1 MKRHF
6 IAIMASICLL
16 PAFQTTVSAQ
26 NQDYVAPKV
35 EVSSEKVR
43 NNGKLFYSHIV
54 QERQTLYSISK
65 AYGVTIQEIYE
76 CNKDL
81 NLRTE
86 GLKTG
91 QVLLIPAKEQPFKF
105 EPVKSNASKVAA
117 LKQSAISSQQD
128 DEYFIHKVKWF
139 EDLNSIAKKYGVS
152 TESIININGMTSD
165 KLKRKQDLKIPIHPE
180 KWEGA
185 NAYVVEPKPSE
196 KQEVPEEETRD
207 SLPKERKT
215 IDEISDDVV
224 VKEGANAVIQTL
236 LLPFN
241 DSEPSGNK
249 TSCMDFYSGVLL
261 AAKDL
266 GEAGTDIDLNVY
278 DASQGAIPVSTDK
291 ISKSHFAIGPIKR
304 SGLKKAVSIC
314 DGNTWVVSPLDLN
327 VESLTD
333 SIAGL
338 IQAPTPTLYQIKDM
352 VRWIKS
358 DMRSS
363 DKVIVII
370 PQGSSTA
377 YAAHVE
383 EEMNSLGIKH
393 VTTTSGNVS
402 SNMTTTGTNRIVLAC
417 NYNRSDRTFL
427 STTVHNLYAMIGK
440 KADIV
445 LYGTARLRTYE
456 EIEVENLHKLK
467 LHLCVQYYTETN
479 SSSVERFN
487 TVYRSLYN
495 TEPTR
500 SSYSGY
506 DLMKYFTL
514 LAAKYGDNWPKGLDK
529 VRFSGLQSDFDL
541 HRTES
546 GSYVNHA
553 VRRVLYMTNFS
564 TKLVK

>member
-1 MKRHF
+1 MNRHI
-6 IAIMASICLL
+6 IAIMASICLI
-16 PAFQTTVSAQ
+16 PAFTSNVSAQ
-26 NQDYVAPKV
+26 DYVSPKV
-35 EVSSEKVR
+35 EVSTEKVR
-43 NNGKLFYSHIV
+43 NNGKLYYSHIV
-54 QERQTLYSISK
+54 KEKQTLYSISK

-76 CNKDL
+76 CNQDL

-91 QVLLIPAKEQPFKF
+91 QVLLIPAKELPFKF
-105 EPVKSNASKVAA
+105 EPVKSSTSKTPAA
-117 LKQSAISSQQD
+117 QAATSSQQD

-152 TESIININGMTSD
+152 KESIININGMTSD
-165 KLKRKQDLKIPIHPE
+165 KLKRKQDLKIPVHPE

-185 NAYVVEPKPSE
+185 NAQVVEPEPSE
-196 KQEVPEEETRD
+196 EVPEKEMKD
-207 SLPKERKT
+207 SLPEQRKT
-215 IDEISDDVV
+215 IDEISDDVI
-224 VKEGANAVIQTL
+224 VKESVNSVVQTL

-241 DSEPSGNK
+241 DSEPSGNR

-278 DASQGAIPVSTDK
+278 DASQGAIPVSTEA

-304 SGLKKAVSIC
+304 EGLRKAVSVC

-333 SIAGL
+333 SIAGI
-338 IQAPTPTLYQIKDM
+338 IQAPTPTSYQIKDM

-358 DMRSS
+358 DLKTS

-370 PQGSSTA
+370 PQGTNTA
-377 YAAHVE
+377 YAAQVE
-383 EEMNSLGIKH
+383 KEMDAIGLKH
-393 VTTTSGNVS
+393 VTTTYGNVS
-402 SNMTTTGTNRIVLAC
+402 ANMTMTGTNRIVLAC
-417 NYNRSDRTFL
+417 NYNRSDRSFL
-427 STTVHNLYAMIGK
+427 STTVRGLYGMLGK

-445 LYGTARLRTYE
+445 LYGTARLRTYD

-467 LHLCVQYYTETN
+467 LHLCVQYYTESN
-479 SSSVERFN
+479 SAAVERFN
-487 TVYRSLYN
+487 TSYRSLFN
-495 TEPTR
+495 GEPTR

-506 DLMKYFTL
+506 DLMKYFTI
-514 LAAKYGDNWPKGLDK
+514 LAAKYGDNWPKGMEK

-546 GSYVNHA
+546 GSYVNQA
-553 VRRVLYMTNFS
+553 VRRVLYMTNFT

>member
-1 MKRHF
+1 MNRII
-6 IAIMASICLL
+6 IAIAASICLL
-16 PAFQTTVSAQ
+16 PAFTANVSA
-26 NQDYVAPKV
+26 QDYVAPKV
-35 EVSSEKVR
+35 EVSTEKVR
-43 NNGKLFYSHIV
+43 NNGKLYYSHIV
-54 QERQTLYSISK
+54 KEKQTLYSISK

-76 CNKDL
+76 SNQEL

-91 QVLLIPAKEQPFKF
+91 QVLLIPAKELPFKF
-105 EPVKSNASKVAA
+105 EAVKSTTKTAASQVA
-117 LKQSAISSQQD
+117 SSSQQD
-128 DEYFIHKVKWF
+128 EEYFIHKVKWF

-152 TESIININGMTSD
+152 KESIININGMTSD

-185 NAYVVEPKPSE
+185 NAQVAEPE
-196 KQEVPEEETRD
+196 QGILEVPDEERKD
-207 SLPKERKT
+207 SLPEQRKT
-215 IDEISDDVV
+215 IDDIGDDVI
-224 VKEGANAVIQTL
+224 VKEEVHAVVQTL

-278 DASQGAIPVSTDK
+278 DASQGAIPVSTET

-304 SGLKKAVSIC
+304 AGLRKAVSVC
-314 DGNTWVVSPLDLN
+314 DGNTWVVSPLDLT

-333 SIAGL
+333 SIAGI
-338 IQAPTPTLYQIKDM
+338 IQAPTPTSYQIKDM

-358 DMRSS
+358 DLKSS

-370 PQGSSTA
+370 PQGTNTA
-377 YAAHVE
+377 YAAQVE
-383 EEMNSLGIKH
+383 EEMDAIGLKH
-393 VTTTSGNVS
+393 VTTTYGNVS
-402 SNMTTTGTNRIVLAC
+402 ANMTMSGTNRIVLAC
-417 NYNRSDRTFL
+417 NYNRSDRSFL
-427 STTVHNLYAMIGK
+427 STTIRSLYGMLGK

-445 LYGTARLRTYE
+445 LYGTARLRTYD

-467 LHLCVQYYTETN
+467 LHLCVQYYTESN
-479 SSSVERFN
+479 SAAVERFN
-487 TVYRSLYN
+487 TSYRSLFN
-495 TEPTR
+495 GEPSR

-506 DLMKYFTL
+506 DLMKYFTI
-514 LAAKYGDNWPKGLDK
+514 LAAKYGDNWPKGMEK

-541 HRTES
+541 HKTES
-546 GSYVNHA
+546 GSYVNQA
-553 VRRVLYMTNFS
+553 VRRVLYMTNFT

>member
-1 MKRHF
+1 MKRHI
-6 IAIMASICLL
+6 IAIMASLCLL
-16 PAFQTTVSAQ
+16 PAYTANVSA
-26 NQDYVAPKV
+26 QDYVAPKV
-35 EVSSEKVR
+35 EVSTEKVR

-54 QERQTLYSISK
+54 KEKQTLYSISK

-76 CNKDL
+76 CNQDL

-86 GLKTG
+86 GLKAG

-105 EPVKSNASKVAA
+105 EPVKSSTAKAA
-117 LKQSAISSQQD
+117 AAKQSAGSAQQG

-139 EDLNSIAKKYGVS
+139 EDLGSIAKKYGVS
-152 TESIININGMTSD
+152 EESIININGMTSD
-165 KLKRKQDLKIPIHPE
+165 KLKRKQELKIPIHPE

-185 NAYVVEPKPSE
+185 NAQVVEPQPTD
-196 KQEVPEEETRD
+196 PAIEEEEKRD
-207 SLPKERKT
+207 TLPESRKT
-215 IDEISDDVV
+215 IDDISDDVI
-224 VKEGANAVIQTL
+224 VKEGVHAVVQTL

-241 DSEPSGNK
+241 DAEPSGNK

-278 DASQGAIPVSTDK
+278 DASLGAIPVTTEN
-291 ISKSHFAIGPIKR
+291 IAQSHFAIGPIKR
-304 SGLKKAVSIC
+304 DGLRKAVSVC

-338 IQAPTPTLYQIKDM
+338 IQAPTPTAYQIKDM

-358 DMRSS
+358 DMKSS

-370 PQGSSTA
+370 PQGSNTA
-377 YAAHVE
+377 YAAQVE
-383 EEMNSLGIKH
+383 NEMEAIGLKH
-393 VTTTSGNVS
+393 VTTTYGNVS
-402 SNMTTTGTNRIVLAC
+402 ANMTTTGTNRIVLAC
-417 NYNRSDRTFL
+417 SYNRSDRSFL
-427 STTVHNLYAMIGK
+427 STTVRNLYAMLGK

-445 LYGTARLRTYE
+445 LYGTARLRTYD
-456 EIEVENLHKLK
+456 EIDVENLHKLK
-467 LHLCVQYYTETN
+467 LHLCVQYYTENN
-479 SSSVERFN
+479 SAAVERFN
-487 TVYRSLYN
+487 TAYRSLFN
-495 TEPTR
+495 GEPSR

-506 DLMKYFTL
+506 DLMKYFTM
-514 LAAKYGDNWPKGLDK
+514 LAAKYGDNWPKGMEK

-541 HRTES
+541 HRTDS

-553 VRRVLYMTNFS
+553 VRRVLYMTNFT